1 MHLSGVLLVDLTP
14 AADEFG
20 WIEGRAAANL
30 VPAIPQGVAVELHIG
45 GNAPLDGL
53 LGPLI
58 EELRAAGSITVVGT
72 NPAGVAAVYR
82 ALSIAF
88 ARTGAA

>member
-1 MHLSGVLLVDLTP
+1 MHLSGVLLIDLTP

-20 WIEGRAAANL
+20 YIEGRAAARL
-30 VPAIPQGVAVELHIG
+30 VPVIPEGVAVELHIG
-45 GNAPLDGL
+45 GKSPLGGL

-58 EELRAAGSITVVGT
+58 EELRPAGSLTVVGT
-72 NPAGVAAVYR
+72 NPAGIAAVYR
-82 ALSIAF
+82 ALEIAF